1 MPQAGQ
7 GFIKKAEYRGRGN
20 EYMGKD
26 MKALE
31 KKLEGTMS
39 EFKKFILKG
48 NIIDMAVGV
57 IIGGAFSKIVTSLVN
72 DILMPALGA
81 VTGGASFN
89 TLKYVI
95 HPAVFDEAGNEI
107 AAETAILY
115 GSFIQNIIDF
125 LIIGFCM
132 FFMVKAIAAVTAR
145 FHREE
150 EKEAPGPAG
159 PAAEELLTE
168 IRDLL
173 KEKSV

>member
-1 MPQAGQ
+1 
-7 GFIKKAEYRGRGN
+7 
-20 EYMGKD
+20 MGKD

-31 KKLEGTMS
+31 KKLEGTMG

-81 VTGGASFN
+81 ITGGASFN

-95 HPAVFDEAGNEI
+95 HPAVVDGAGNEVS
-107 AAETAILY
+107 AEAAILY

-132 FFMVKAIAAVTAR
+132 FFMVKAIAMVTAR
-145 FHREE
+145 FRHEEE
-150 EKEAPGPAG
+150 EKAPAPAG
-159 PAAEELLTE
+159 PTAEELLAE

-173 KEKSV
+173 KEKESI

>member
-1 MPQAGQ
+1 MS
-7 GFIKKAEYRGRGN
+7 
-20 EYMGKD
+20 KD
-26 MKALE
+26 MKILE

-95 HPAVFDEAGNEI
+95 HPAVFDEAGNVVT
-107 AAETAILY
+107 AEAAILY
-115 GSFIQNIIDF
+115 GSFIQNIVDF

-132 FFMVKAIAAVTAR
+132 FFMVKAIAMVTAKFR
-145 FHREE
+145 HEE
-150 EKEAPGPAG
+150 EKEEPAPVSAG
-159 PAAEELLTE
+159 PTTEELLAE

-173 KEKSV
+173 KEKNIENL

>member
-1 MPQAGQ
+1 
-7 GFIKKAEYRGRGN
+7 
-20 EYMGKD
+20 MGKH

-31 KKLEGTMS
+31 KKLEGTMG

-95 HPAVFDEAGNEI
+95 HPAVADEAGNVI
-107 AAETAILY
+107 TAEAAILY

-125 LIIGFCM
+125 LIVGFCM
-132 FFMVKAIAAVTAR
+132 FFMIKAVAMVTAK
-145 FHREE
+145 FHHEE
-150 EKEAPGPAG
+150 EKKEEPAAPAG
-159 PAAEELLTE
+159 PTTEELLAE

-173 KEKSV
+173 RDKGQDAV

>member
-1 MPQAGQ
+1 
-7 GFIKKAEYRGRGN
+7 
-20 EYMGKD
+20 MGKE

-31 KKLEGTMS
+31 KKLEGTMG

-95 HPAVFDEAGNEI
+95 HPAVIDSAGNEI
-107 AAETAILY
+107 SAEAAILY

-132 FFMVKAIAAVTAR
+132 FFMVNAIAMVTAR
-145 FHREE
+145 FRREE
-150 EKEAPGPAG
+150 DEKTPEPVPAG
-159 PAAEELLTE
+159 PTAEELLAE

-173 KEKSV
+173 KEKESI

>member
-1 MPQAGQ
+1 MS
-7 GFIKKAEYRGRGN
+7 
-20 EYMGKD
+20 KD

-31 KKLEGTMS
+31 KKLGNTMG
-39 EFKKFILKG
+39 EFKRFILKG

-95 HPAVFDEAGNEI
+95 RPAVLDGAGNEVT
-107 AAETAILY
+107 AEAAILY
-115 GSFIQNIIDF
+115 GSFIQNIMDF

-132 FFMVKAIAAVTAR
+132 FFMVKAVAVVTAKFR
-145 FHREE
+145 HEE
-150 EKEAPGPAG
+150 QKEVAPAPAG
-159 PAAEELLTE
+159 STAEELLTE

-173 KEKSV
+173 RETKGTGQGTK